1 LCPGIRGSK
10 KKTLFDE
17 GSQFLSRAAPAQ
29 RSIREKAGEHSGLNM
44 DEKWRD
50 ITVGAGG
57 KGVITRGFASSLW
70 RTVVH
75 VSCTV
80 MLPVHSHLKK
90 DKIFEM
96 TIKYV

>member
-1 LCPGIRGSK
+1 LCLGIRGSK
-10 KKTLFDE
+10 KKKLFDE
-17 GSQFLSRAAPAQ
+17 GSQFLSRAGSGPAQ
-29 RSIREKAGEHSGLNM
+29 QSIREKAGEHSGLNM

-75 VSCTV
+75 ISCTV

-90 DKIFEM
+90 GENI
-96 TIKYV
+96 